1 MRIEGADMFPFFRKA
16 KAGKD
21 ASVVHNTAV
30 RNELQELVALYPVEP
45 LPALASTSSFPMV
58 TTLEPF
64 GLAAY
69 HMSLMPRDSS
79 LAELRNVIEHEDFRH
94 EVEQSARFL
103 SLRNPAGKTVSLC
116 EQTEFNNV
124 SLILITNSVQLI
136 ATLRQIDLAPP
147 TPWEVFREVDPES
160 LGSLQGE
167 MAHWWN
173 TYWAPFWNSL
183 EKAEQIT
190 FLGRFDCPA
199 EWREFI
205 EFHDGINNQ
214 EVSP

>member
-1 MRIEGADMFPFFRKA
+1 MFPFFK
-16 KAGKD
+16 KTKVGKD
-21 ASVVHNTAV
+21 ASVVHTTAV
-30 RNELQELVALYPVEP
+30 RNELKELVTLYTAEP
-45 LPALASTSSFPMV
+45 LPTLASTSSFPLV

-64 GLAAY
+64 ELAAY
-69 HMSLMPRDSS
+69 HMSLMLRASS

-94 EVEQSARFL
+94 EVGQSVRFL

-124 SLILITNSVQLI
+124 SLILITNSTQLI
-136 ATLRQIDLAPP
+136 AALRQIDIAPP
-147 TPWEVFREVDPES
+147 TPWEVFTEVDPGS

-183 EKAEQIT
+183 EKAEQIA
-190 FLGRFDCPA
+190 FLDRFDCPA

-205 EFHDGINNQ
+205 EFHDEINNQ
-214 EVSP
+214 DVSP